1 MDIKQVICHKLEWNY
16 NDIEVDICK
25 VGEHHY
31 YLVSIAYDISFK
43 TMIDSFV
50 QSGLYMKKLKI
61 SSQSNPL
68 SILNSS
74 QMGRRASQSDGP
86 LG

>member
-1 MDIKQVICHKLEWNY
+1 
-16 NDIEVDICK
+16 
-25 VGEHHY
+25 
-31 YLVSIAYDISFK
+31 
-43 TMIDSFV
+43 MIDSFV
-50 QSGLYMKKLKI
+50 QNGLYMKKLKI

-68 SILNSS
+68 SILNSN